1 MPASKKSTYQV
12 FIITTL
18 QQKHQIGP
26 EMYNKAEAF
35 KLKRSWLKKYPLDI
49 VEVYKI
55 EKL

>member
-12 FIITTL
+12 FVITSL
-18 QQKHQIGP
+18 NQKHQVSS

-35 KLKRSWLKKYPLDI
+35 KIKRSWLQKFPLDV

-55 EKL
+55 EKI